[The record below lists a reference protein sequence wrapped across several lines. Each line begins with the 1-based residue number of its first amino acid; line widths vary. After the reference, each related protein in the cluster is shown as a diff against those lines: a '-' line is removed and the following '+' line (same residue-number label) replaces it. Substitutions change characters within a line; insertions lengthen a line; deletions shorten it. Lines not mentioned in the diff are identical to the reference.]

1 MELDILYYLE
11 VKNISFTTGLD
22 RSIGV
27 KRSITYVI
35 CHNDAKIK
43 FYLYDSMLLEKWL
56 TFHVIIHIKSF
67 FNKDKYN
74 YYYSIFLE
82 KGLYELPENN
92 NK

>member
-1 MELDILYYLE
+1 M
-11 VKNISFTTGLD
+11 ISFTTGLD

-27 KRSITYVI
+27 ERSITYVI
-35 CHNDAKIK
+35 CHNYAKIK
-43 FYLYDSMLLEKWL
+43 FYLYDSQLLEETL

-74 YYYSIFLE
+74 YYYNIFLE
-82 KGLYELPENN
+82 KGLYELPENSN